1 MDIRKLKKF
10 HSLDKLPHGLTWYED
25 PMWYDWIAYYE
36 DKKWNRYSR
45 NGNPIERYEM
55 CKHWYIFEVIIKTE
69 WPWRFDYSFQIMGA
83 RPDTIWQYDSRPEV
97 DLKILKYNRYI
108 YNRIH

>member
-10 HSLDKLPHGLTWYED
+10 HRLNNLPRWLTWYED
-25 PMWYDWIAYYE
+25 PIWYDWIAYYE
-36 DKKWNRYSR
+36 DKEGNRYSR

-55 CKHWYIFEVIIKTE
+55 CKHSFIFETIIKTD
-69 WPWRFDYSFQIMGA
+69 WPGAYEYHYEVTDA